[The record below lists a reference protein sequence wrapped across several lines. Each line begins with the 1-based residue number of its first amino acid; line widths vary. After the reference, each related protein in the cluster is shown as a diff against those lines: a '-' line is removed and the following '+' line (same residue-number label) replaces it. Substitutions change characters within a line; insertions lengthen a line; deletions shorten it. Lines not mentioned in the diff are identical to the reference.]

1 MNKRI
6 WIFSGVYIRMAE
18 MSYVR
23 QYRRGGS
30 TYVQVVF
37 KDGRRISKIIHI
49 GTAHDQVEL
58 DVLLKRAEEIR
69 TDKNQQS
76 LFRISGQESDLLLG
90 STASKLLY
98 SLILNNYNHLGF
110 NEIDDEVFQH
120 LVVARIV

>member
-1 MNKRI
+1 
-6 WIFSGVYIRMAE
+6 

-58 DVLLKRAEEIR
+58 DVLLKRAEEMR

-120 LVVARIV
+120 LVVARIVEPVSNWTAYG